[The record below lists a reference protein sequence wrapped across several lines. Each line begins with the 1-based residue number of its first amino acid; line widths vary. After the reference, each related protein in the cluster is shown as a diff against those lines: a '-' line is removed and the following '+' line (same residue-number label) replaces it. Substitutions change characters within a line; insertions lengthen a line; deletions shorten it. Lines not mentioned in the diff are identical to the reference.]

1 MLNLPGIVIQLLNP
15 FAPVF
20 YGATTWEKAK
30 LLVIGAILSP
40 GKRTVTSALRAM
52 GLSDE
57 GKFAQYHQVLNRAVW
72 SSLAASRVLLGLI
85 LKTFVGEREA
95 LVVGLDDTIERRW
108 GKKIAARGI
117 YRDPVRSSKS
127 HTVKASG
134 LRWLSMMVLVTI
146 PWAQRVW
153 ALPFLT
159 ASAPS
164 ERYYK
169 RRGREPKSLLERAWQ
184 MVLQLRR
191 WLPNR
196 RIVLTGDNTYAA
208 LDFLHRCQSLLNPVT
223 VITRL
228 RLDAGLYE
236 PAPPYAGKGRPR
248 KKGQRLPNLQQVA
261 ADPHTAWQTL
271 TARWYGGEK
280 RSIQL
285 VSGTAMWYHPGK
297 PLVPLRWVLIHDP
310 LGEFDTQALLSTDLA
325 LAPLQI
331 VEWFV
336 LRWRLE
342 VTFEEVRAHLG
353 VETQRQWSALAIA
366 RTTPALL
373 GLFSFITLLA
383 HALLDSQSLPIR
395 SAAWYAKSLPTFS
408 DTIAWVRSFL
418 WQKTFLMSPADPD
431 IIKVPR
437 SLLSRLTDTLCYA
450 A

>member
-1 MLNLPGIVIQLLNP
+1 MLNLPWIVIELLNP
-15 FAPVF
+15 FAPLF
-20 YGATTWEKAK
+20 YGVTTWEKVK
-30 LLVIGAILSP
+30 ILVIGAILSP
-40 GKRTVTSALRAM
+40 GKRTVTAALRAM

-72 SSLAASRVLLGLI
+72 SSLAISQVLLGMIVQRL
-85 LKTFVGEREA
+85 VGENDP
-95 LVVGLDDTIERRW
+95 LVVGIDDTIERRW
-108 GKKIAARGI
+108 GKKIEVRGI

-127 HTVKASG
+127 HMVKASG
-134 LRWLSMMVLVTI
+134 LRWLSLMVLASI

-164 ERYYK
+164 ERYYEQ
-169 RRGREPKSLLERAWQ
+169 RGREPKSLLERAWQ
-184 MVLQLRR
+184 LILQLRR
-191 WLPNR
+191 WLPTR
-196 RIVLTGDNTYAA
+196 SLVMVGDNAYAA
-208 LDFLHRCQSLLNPVT
+208 LDFLHRCQSLPNPVT
-223 VITRL
+223 FITRL

-236 PAPPYAGKGRPR
+236 PPPPYPGKGRPR
-248 KKGQRLPNLQQVA
+248 VKGQRLPTLHTLA
-261 ADPHTAWQTL
+261 TDPQTTWQTVSV
-271 TARWYGGEK
+271 RWYGGE
-280 RSIQL
+280 QL
-285 VSGTAMWYHPGK
+285 LVQIVSGTALWYHPGK
-297 PLVPLRWVLIHDP
+297 PVVPLRYVLIQDP
-310 LGEFDTQALLSTDLA
+310 LGEFETQALLSTDPA
-325 LAPLQI
+325 LAPVQI

-342 VTFEEVRAHLG
+342 VTFEEARAHLG

-383 HALLDSQSLPIR
+383 HTLLNSHPLPVR

-418 WQKTFLMSPADPD
+418 WQSTFLMSPADPD
-431 IIKVPR
+431 IIQIPR

>member
-1 MLNLPGIVIQLLNP
+1 MLNLPSIVIKLLNP

-30 LLVIGAILSP
+30 ILVIGAILCP
-40 GKRTVTSALRAM
+40 KKRTVTSVLRAM

-57 GKFAQYHQVLNRAVW
+57 RKFAQYHQVLNRAVW

-85 LKTFVGEREA
+85 MPVFVGKEEP

-127 HTVKASG
+127 HMVKASG

-159 ASAPS
+159 VSAPS
-164 ERYYK
+164 GRYYE
-169 RRGREPKSLLERAWQ
+169 RRRREPKSLLDRAWQ

-191 WLPNR
+191 WLPTR
-196 RIVLTGDNTYAA
+196 RIVLTGDNAYAT

-236 PAPPYAGKGRPR
+236 PAPPYPGIGRPR
-248 KKGQRLPNLQQVA
+248 VKGQRLPRLQQIA
-261 ADPHTAWQTL
+261 ADPHTAWQRVTVH
-271 TARWYGGEK
+271 WYGGER
-280 RSIQL
+280 RSIQI
-285 VSGTAMWYHPGK
+285 VSGTAVWYHPGK
-297 PLVPLRWVLIHDP
+297 PVVQLRWVLIQDP
-310 LGEFDTQALLSTDLA
+310 LGEFDTQALLSTDPT
-325 LAPLQI
+325 LAPVQI

-336 LRWRLE
+336 RRWRLE

-383 HALLDSQSLPIR
+383 HALLGAHPLPIR
-395 SAAWYAKSLPTFS
+395 PAAWYAKPLPTFS
-408 DTIAWVRSFL
+408 DAIAWTRAFL
-418 WQKTFLMSPADPD
+418 WQETFLMSPADHD
-431 IIKVPR
+431 IVKVPR